1 MTSTLLAALRAQNS
15 AGAMAAA
22 KNYSALTEAVFTGEL
37 ERVQKV
43 YKDEKIKVPIILFD
57 VQFRIFYRARWY
69 QAR

>member
-43 YKDEKIKVPIILFD
+43 YKDEKIKVPTNN
-57 VQFRIFYRARWY
+57 
-69 QAR
+69 